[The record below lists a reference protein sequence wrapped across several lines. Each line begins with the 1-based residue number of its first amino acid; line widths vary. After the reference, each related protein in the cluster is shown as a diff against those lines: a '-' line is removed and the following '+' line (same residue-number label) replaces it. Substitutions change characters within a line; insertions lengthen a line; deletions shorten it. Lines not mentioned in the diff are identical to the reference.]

1 VLVRGLDG
9 KVIVVAG
16 AATGIGAATA
26 RRLADEG
33 VHVVV
38 GDIAGDVAEKT
49 AASIRAAGGSALAVR
64 YDAVDEHSVRG
75 LGAAAVA
82 EFGGLDGWHNNAAD
96 TGATGTRQEMD
107 TDALTVP
114 LEVWDHS
121 FEVNLRGYLY
131 GVRTAVPLLLE
142 RGGGAMVHTAS
153 NGALVAMSVLTA
165 YNATKAG
172 VISLSRHVAERWGRE
187 GIRSN
192 CVSPGPIRTEAFR
205 ASIDSESEMEY
216 LLAQPNAP
224 RIGEP
229 EDLAAAVAFLMS
241 ADARWINGQNLSV
254 DGGQVMR

>member
-1 VLVRGLDG
+1 VLVQGLDG

-26 RRLADEG
+26 KRLADEG
-33 VHVVV
+33 AHVVV
-38 GDIAGDVAEKT
+38 GDIAGEVAEET
-49 AASIRAAGGSALAVR
+49 AASIRAAGGSAMAVR
-64 YDAVDEHSVRG
+64 YDAVDEESVRA

-96 TGATGTRQEMD
+96 TGETGTRQEMD

-114 LEVWDHS
+114 LEVWNHS

-131 GVRTAVPLLLE
+131 GIRTAIPLLLE

-153 NGALVAMSVLTA
+153 NGALLALPNLAA
-165 YNATKAG
+165 YNSTKAG
-172 VISLSRHVAERWGRE
+172 VISLSRHVATRWGRE

-192 CVSPGPIRTEAFR
+192 VVSPGFVRTGARR
-205 ASIDSESEMEY
+205 AAIDNEEMEF
-216 LLAQPNAP
+216 LLAQAYSS
-224 RIGEP
+224 RIGAP

-241 ADARWINGQNLSV
+241 ADAGWINGQVLSV